1 LLDNLIKSS
10 PVWLGLAREVRIY
23 QKVNLN
29 TLKDNFSTQQ
39 QVQGT
44 PTLFIKYE
52 FWVPGIDPNKPDH
65 WVNSLVQLFISNREK
80 NI

>member
-1 LLDNLIKSS
+1 MSMDLLDNLPISS

-29 TLKDNFSTQQ
+29 TLKDYFSTS
-39 QVQGT
+39 
-44 PTLFIKYE
+44 LFIKYE
-52 FWVPGIDPNKPDH
+52 FWVPGIDPNKPEH

-80 NI
+80 ISKW